1 MSAMEIKEQ
10 LSWLK
15 QIIMKIQ
22 SNLALL
28 LTGIELL
35 KNEHK

>member
-1 MSAMEIKEQ
+1 MSEMEIKEQ

-15 QIIMKIQ
+15 QIIMKIK

-28 LTGIELL
+28 LTVIELL

>member
-1 MSAMEIKEQ
+1 MSEMEIKEQ

-15 QIIMKIQ
+15 QIIMKIK

-28 LTGIELL
+28 LTGIERL